1 MIRRNVE
8 CLEEKAK
15 HVSYPTLLLGDTKK
29 NKLMCRVSV
38 EQSQDYTDDGR
49 KGLVDCNSNKKDAK
63 SFPVTFPCTDVLEL
77 EESINCKE
85 ALIGTDLKYM
95 DVERT
100 QIYACSTKLSSEE
113 PRSLEKSNNSLK
125 SMQLDKL
132 KETVPYT
139 EKYSNVAIKGSVFH
153 NSFRPHTAEITE
165 VHERLSRGLEQ
176 AFVTSADLPLNFLTS
191 SISDEMGIR
200 KSFVSSSSEKPLST
214 SLLDSSE
221 ASSESNSVHPTL
233 LKLSDDIPDSL
244 RSIGEQSIQ
253 EIQFIDLPTLNKEYK
268 EKVTVLKV
276 FEQTCFP
283 QYFNDQNCK
292 DNLLDLNLNSPDVLD
307 KCSSKH
313 LKLACQKTAGPS
325 GNGHCNLK
333 PSLSDSMK
341 QVPCQSEEK
350 VNLIKISSP
359 SDTNQNMVSNQVLV
373 STPEGKAISPSEHNC
388 EETFFISPIANGTCA
403 TSTSTPLPDS
413 KNITFC
419 LPVVEDNEV
428 SPAKIPKNIEL
439 VEVNSKALTQPAKS
453 VSGSTE
459 TKVTNTKPSV
469 ATIHKSR
476 RAEIISFPKPN
487 FKNVKP
493 KITTRPLLQS
503 KEQTP
508 AKHSPRSSP
517 CFSTPSSV
525 ASPRTSSTKVL
536 GKKSDSK
543 SGTLKPPTPLK
554 HSFPSKTLHATTEAK
569 NASYKVPGVTALKQT
584 VNDES
589 SSSSTCSSATMTHA
603 QGIKVSEF
611 KVDRAKTMV
620 KSNILKSELVG
631 SRSVYSGHM
640 VSPLEKQKLV
650 EVQETEEDVFVSP
663 LPFSGKTIQKEI
675 TPNFRSKT
683 VLQPITKAQAPTF
696 VPLLRKGSNKNV
708 IAKVSTPYQGIQLE
722 ASGIDRISPKGRP
735 TIKAAPAALTRS
747 LPRKAPLKQPVLHR
761 TPSVS
766 SVCSTQSE
774 RSAFGSKSSIATGS
788 INEEAP
794 QCARPNDTSES
805 QSSKFWGLK
814 SKVQSLKQPQ
824 AGLKIKSLGTN
835 QDLPNSARALPL
847 PRKPGDHPVR
857 SNLLCKGTSGLPAPK
872 CSPVE
877 KNKQKTNQRSP
888 CTQAHT
894 LPDETQAHE
903 LAESRTKCEKQC
915 GIIRQLKQ
923 FLANSNRKFEALAV
937 VVQNLL
943 SQKEEGLKQRK
954 DLSQELAILRGDLV
968 ISTTACDNLEK
979 ERNDLQ
985 NAYEGVIQKLKDHH
999 QSELEELE
1007 EKLKQFYSEECEKLQ
1022 CVFIEEAEKYKTQLQ
1037 IKVDELNTT
1046 HENLRLDLETSHS
1059 EKIEEMK
1066 TAYEESFS
1074 ELKKT
1079 SELDKRLMED
1089 SLGEKQTSLEKIID
1103 ELRSENESL
1112 KEKMRVQ
1119 EEKKKLAKEKAN
1131 ANPQLEYL
1139 EQELESLKAV
1149 MEIKNEKLHKQDKKL
1164 MQIERLV
1171 ENNTT
1176 LVEKLNKYQQENEDL
1191 KARMDKH
1198 MALSRQLSSEQAVL
1212 QESLQ
1217 KESKVNKRL
1226 SMENEELLWKLHNGD
1241 LCSPKKLSPT
1251 SPLPFQ
1257 PSRSSGS
1264 FSSPP
1269 ISPR

>member
-722 ASGIDRISPKGRP
+722 AS
-735 TIKAAPAALTRS
+735 
-747 LPRKAPLKQPVLHR
+747 
-761 TPSVS
+761 
-766 SVCSTQSE
+766 
-774 RSAFGSKSSIATGS
+774 
-788 INEEAP
+788 
-794 QCARPNDTSES
+794 
-805 QSSKFWGLK
+805 
-814 SKVQSLKQPQ
+814 
-824 AGLKIKSLGTN
+824 
-835 QDLPNSARALPL
+835 
-847 PRKPGDHPVR
+847 
-857 SNLLCKGTSGLPAPK
+857 
-872 CSPVE
+872 VE

-1131 ANPQLEYL
+1131 AKNPQLEYL